1 MEQNNTIEKFIG
13 VTELLPNILAV
24 ELTNL
29 GDLWKKFEI
38 LQPDNKWTVPYLKY
52 VYRSIYH
59 TRNFK
64 KDFYCGD
71 ETPLPTGSYE
81 ILFTT
86 KKVSEE
92 DAKKVVGKEG
102 VHPSWPF
109 NPLYTNYG
117 NDRVYIDDAR
127 ESLQSLLRSKNLDP
141 AKNYLLIRSVAQKE
155 DK

>member
-1 MEQNNTIEKFIG
+1 MEQNNANEKFIG
-13 VTELLPNILAV
+13 VTELLPKYLAV

-59 TRNFK
+59 TRNFR

-71 ETPLPTGSYE
+71 ETPLPPGSYE

-86 KKVSEE
+86 KDVSKHDAHEILPKIERKNEPVYYQYHCDE
-92 DAKKVVGKEG
+92 DALGTTDWE
-102 VHPSWPF
+102 
-109 NPLYTNYG
+109 
-117 NDRVYIDDAR
+117 A
-127 ESLQSLLRSKNLDP
+127 SLQSLLRSKNLDP
-141 AKNYLLIRSVAQKE
+141 AKNYLLIRSVAPKE